1 MKNWLILLVLAW
13 FLSSCSALKSALQ
26 PPQPADR
33 TQTRTGTANFIEGIE
48 IQPVESAT
56 VVAKSSQSGKNAVQE
71 FGRQLADVASAL
83 ELFSVNQF
91 KYAIRLDVPVE
102 LLQNRYLYDF
112 IDDWWKTPYRLGG
125 TAKTG
130 IDCSAF
136 VQTLML
142 SVFGLNL
149 PRTAREQK
157 STTERIPDSELRE
170 GDLVFFNT
178 GRGVS
183 HVGVYLHNNK
193 FVHAS
198 TTAGVIISDLA
209 EPYWSRR
216 YLGAGRLSERMHP

>member
-1 MKNWLILLVLAW
+1 MKNWLILLLLSW
-13 FLSSCSALKSALQ
+13 LLSSCSALKTAFQAQ
-26 PPQPADR
+26 PVAATPQQLAGGSR
-33 TQTRTGTANFIEGIE
+33 FIEGIE
-48 IQPVESAT
+48 VQPVESPLF
-56 VVAKSSQSGKNAVQE
+56 VSSIQSGKNAA
-71 FGRQLADVASAL
+71 FDFTGQLADVAAAL
-83 ELFSVNQF
+83 ERFSVNQF
-91 KYAIRLDVPVE
+91 KYAFRLDVPVE
-102 LLQNRYLYDF
+102 LIQNRILYDF

-125 TAKTG
+125 TAKSG

-142 SVFGLNL
+142 RVFGFHL

-157 STTERIPDSELRE
+157 GITERIADADLRE

-198 TTAGVIISDLA
+198 TTAGVIISDIQEA
-209 EPYWSRR
+209 YWNRR
-216 YLGAGRLSERMHP
+216 YLGAGRPAAGLRP

>member
-1 MKNWLILLVLAW
+1 MKNWLILFMLSGL
-13 FLSSCSALKSALQ
+13 LSSCSALKTVFQAPQALAMQ
-26 PPQPADR
+26 QHRAASGP
-33 TQTRTGTANFIEGIE
+33 FIDGIE
-48 IQPVESAT
+48 VQPVETT
-56 VVAKSSQSGKNAVQE
+56 VVAKVTHTGKSTQQD
-71 FGRQLADVASAL
+71 FSKQLADVASAL
-83 ELFSVNQF
+83 EFFSVNQF
-91 KYAIRLDVPVE
+91 KYALRLDVPVE
-102 LLQNRYLYDF
+102 LIQNRFLYDF

-125 TAKTG
+125 TGKNG

-142 SVFGLNL
+142 SVFGFNL

-157 STTERIPDSELRE
+157 GTTDRISDAELRE

-178 GRGVS
+178 GRGIS

-209 EPYWSRR
+209 ETYWSRR
-216 YLGAGRLSERMHP
+216 YLGAGRLGQIAVLK